1 MTATSEFGLIDE
13 FVAAFAQGLPVLA
26 VGAPRLEAPASQAR
40 QRAVAPASALVLGP
54 GDDAA
59 LLRVP
64 VGELLVATTDTLV
77 CGRHFLPTMLAEHVG
92 WRALAVNLS
101 DLAAMGARPLSVL
114 VALTLPAPDA
124 AWLRACG
131 CGMGGLAM
139 QYGVTLAGGNM
150 SKGQEL
156 SISVTALGSVRADA
170 ALRRSGARAGD
181 GVYVSGRIG
190 GAGAGLITML
200 QIARLGHAAEAWTRL
215 FDATERAAASNGD
228 RDPIPDLLRYL
239 VPTPRCEL
247 GISLRR
253 VASAAIDVS
262 DGLLADLGHLCAA
275 SGVAA
280 RIDAAQV
287 PVTDGLPLAD
297 ALRAGDDYELCF
309 TVSPANEH
317 RLRRIA
323 RRTQLDLT
331 RIGVITEGN
340 GLWLD
345 GERVVDSGGY
355 RHF

>member
-1 MTATSEFGLIDE
+1 MTATSEFGLIDA
-13 FVAAFAQGLPVLA
+13 FVAAFAEGLPARAMGMPVLA
-26 VGAPRLEAPASQAR
+26 TPARLARHGVIAPAST
-40 QRAVAPASALVLGP
+40 LVLGP

-64 VGELLVATTDTLV
+64 AGELLVATTDTLV
-77 CGRHFLPTMLAEHVG
+77 CGRHFLQNMLAEHIG

-114 VALTLPAPDA
+114 VALTLPEPDA

-131 CGMGGLAM
+131 HGMGSLAM
-139 QYGVTLAGGNM
+139 QHGVTLAGGNM
-150 SKGQEL
+150 SRGQEL

-170 ALRRSGARAGD
+170 ALRRSGASVGD
-181 GVYVSGRIG
+181 GVFVSGRIG
-190 GAGAGLITML
+190 CAGAGLITMG
-200 QIARLGHAAEAWTRL
+200 QMAARARTVEEWTRVV
-215 FDATERAAASNGD
+215 DTERAAAAAGGP
-228 RDPIPDLLRYL
+228 DPIPDLLRYL
-239 VPTPRCEL
+239 VPVPRCLL
-247 GISLRR
+247 GVLLRR

-280 RIDAAQV
+280 RIVAAQV
-287 PVTDGLPLAD
+287 PVTNGLPRAD

-309 TVSPANEH
+309 TVPAAHEQ
-317 RLRRIA
+317 RLDYIA

-345 GERVVDSGGY
+345 GERVLDSGGY
-355 RHF
+355 RHFQ